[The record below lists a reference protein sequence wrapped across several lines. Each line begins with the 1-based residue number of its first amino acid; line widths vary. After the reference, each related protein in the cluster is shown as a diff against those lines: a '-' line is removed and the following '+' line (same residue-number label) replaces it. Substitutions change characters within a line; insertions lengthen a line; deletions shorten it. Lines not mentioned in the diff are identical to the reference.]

1 MALIAI
7 SYNGNP
13 RLRYSREQPQ
23 PREISLDPT
32 APGEPRP
39 ELPMGK
45 QTLITV
51 VCGTPRSPGRGSG
64 LTVGSGLLQRALSS
78 SPDSVALVHEWFS
91 PWAVGGAEAVVREL
105 DQLLAPHQLYAL
117 VDGESRRPES
127 WLAGRSVTTSFIQ
140 RLPWGVRRVQIYL
153 PLLPMAVE
161 QLDLSGHGLV
171 VSSSHLVAKGV
182 LTGPDQLHVSYVHSP
197 PRYAWDQMNVYLHR
211 NALARGPLGPWI
223 RCQLHQLR
231 QWDHLSA
238 QRVDVLVA
246 NSRFTARR
254 IWRCWRRRSVVIHP
268 PVAVERFHWQQSRE
282 DFYLCLGRLVA
293 YKRVDLVVEAFN
305 RCRLPLLV
313 VGDGPE
319 WGRLRRQAGPTVRMV
334 GRRSSRQV
342 EDLLARCR
350 ALVHAG
356 VEDFGI
362 APVEAMA
369 AGAPVIALGQGGLL
383 DSVCCHSRDPSTATG
398 LLFDRPCPRV
408 LAEAVRH
415 FEDQRLWQQLPA
427 ERLRRQA
434 ERFSAQRF
442 RTRMKTRLDESWRRF
457 QAGDLRAPQV
467 P

>member
-1 MALIAI
+1 MEH
-7 SYNGNP
+7 S
-13 RLRYSREQPQ
+13 
-23 PREISLDPT
+23 
-32 APGEPRP
+32 
-39 ELPMGK
+39 
-45 QTLITV
+45 
-51 VCGTPRSPGRGSG
+51 VCLEGFGP
-64 LTVGSGLLQRALSS
+64 TVGSGLPPPPLSPL
-78 SPDSVALVHEWFS
+78 PDSVALVHEWFS
-91 PWAVGGAEAVVREL
+91 PWAVGGAEAVAQEL
-105 DQLLAPHQLYAL
+105 DQLLAPRLYAL
-117 VDGESRRPES
+117 VDGESRRPGS
-127 WLAGRSVTTSFIQ
+127 WLAGRSVTTSFVQ
-140 RLPWGVRRVQIYL
+140 HLPWGVRHVQSYL

-161 QLDLSGHGLV
+161 QLDLSGHELV

-197 PRYAWDQMNVYLHR
+197 PRYAWDQMNVYLRR
-211 NALARGPLGPWI
+211 NAMARGPLGPWI
-223 RCQLHQLR
+223 RWQLHQLR

-254 IWRCWRRRSVVIHP
+254 IWRCWRRPSVVIHP
-268 PVAVERFHWQQSRE
+268 PVAVERFHWQQPRE
-282 DFYLCLGRLVA
+282 HFYLCLGRLVA

-319 WGRLRRQAGPTVRMV
+319 RGRLRRQAGPTVRLL
-334 GRRSSRQV
+334 GRCSSGQV

-356 VEDFGI
+356 VEDFGM

-383 DSVCCHSRDPSTATG
+383 DSVRCHRQEPATATG
-398 LLFDRPCPRV
+398 LLFDRPCPRL
-408 LAEAVRH
+408 LAEAVRF

-427 ERLRRQA
+427 QRLRQRA
-434 ERFSAQRF
+434 ERFSPQRF
-442 RTRMKTRLDESWRRF
+442 RAKMAARLEKSWRRF
-457 QAGDLRAPQV
+457 QAAGLRNLPV

>member
-1 MALIAI
+1 M
-7 SYNGNP
+7 
-13 RLRYSREQPQ
+13 
-23 PREISLDPT
+23 
-32 APGEPRP
+32 
-39 ELPMGK
+39 
-45 QTLITV
+45 
-51 VCGTPRSPGRGSG
+51 
-64 LTVGSGLLQRALSS
+64 SS

-105 DQLLAPHQLYAL
+105 DQLLAPRLYAL
-117 VDGESRRPES
+117 VDGESRRPGS
-127 WLAGRSVTTSFIQ
+127 WLAGRTVTTSFIQ
-140 RLPWGVRRVQIYL
+140 RLPWGVRRVQLYL
-153 PLLPMAVE
+153 PLLPLAVE

-182 LTGPDQLHVSYVHSP
+182 LTGPDQLHVGYVHSP
-197 PRYAWDQMNVYLHR
+197 PRYAWDQMNVYLRR
-211 NALARGPLGPWI
+211 NAMARGPLGPWI
-223 RCQLHQLR
+223 RWQLHQLR
-231 QWDHLSA
+231 QWDQLSA

-254 IWRCWRRRSVVIHP
+254 IWRCWRRRSMVIHP
-268 PVAVERFHWQQSRE
+268 PVAVERFHWQQPRQ

-319 WGRLRRQAGPTVRMV
+319 RNRLLRHAGPTVRLL
-334 GRRSSRQV
+334 GPRSAQQV
-342 EDLLARCR
+342 EDLLGRCR

-383 DSVCCHSRDPSTATG
+383 DSVRCHRQHPDTATG
-398 LLFDRPCPRV
+398 LLFDRPCARV
-408 LAEAVRH
+408 LAQAVRH

-427 ERLRRQA
+427 ERLRQQA

-442 RTRMKTRLDESWRRF
+442 RGRMEALLDKSWRQF
-457 QAGDLRAPQV
+457 QAAGSRVPQAPQELVEKACEGDEFCPCGEREPQELV